1 MIAFTVWKM
10 HGRRNKGGPGGP
22 RGGGSWI
29 LAIPFPSKRRIF
41 LCVPLIFG
49 PSAGTGFE
57 DAPHAYY
64 YSTPCSLQD
73 SSIGSEDAS
82 FLIRF
87 LEL

>member
-10 HGRRNKGGPGGP
+10 HGRWNKGGPVGPSGG
-22 RGGGSWI
+22 
-29 LAIPFPSKRRIF
+29 LLFAIYFSSKRRIF
-41 LCVPLIFG
+41 LCVPPIFG